1 MTECC
6 NLRDGRIGERGEI
19 VSALDLLYL
28 IALGTPPILLG
39 FTWWGWFQS
48 PRIQP
53 PKWPM
58 ILFFS
63 GLCAA
68 TANFVLLWAWIVWLR
83 FHYDPASWKVR
94 ERVSDLGLCLLLYAV
109 VAAIG
114 GKGRYRLLLGISSVL
129 ALLPWIPIGVL

>member
-1 MTECC
+1 MSE
-6 NLRDGRIGERGEI
+6 
-19 VSALDLLYL
+19 LDLLYL

-68 TANFVLLWAWIVWLR
+68 TANFVLLWAWVFWLR

-94 ERVSDLGLCLLLYAV
+94 DRVSDLGLCLLLYAV